1 MFSNLYKAGFVHL
14 GEDARVIDMNAILEK
29 RLKEEAERRS
39 RQPEHELVAAQDGF
53 TEGLNAEKVDV
64 LLEPDAEATSLQ
76 NASIQEQEQ
85 LRQEIEEARNE
96 LASLQAQIEQEKE
109 QAQLEIDQ
117 MKAKAFEEANEQG
130 YQEGYR
136 KGLDSVQELQKQCED
151 ERLQQE
157 QEYQKKLE
165 EMEPLMVDTLCDVY
179 SHIFKVEAKEHKE
192 LVLKLLQ
199 DTLLKVDGTGS
210 IIVHVAKEDYA
221 YVQEQK
227 GALLEEA
234 GMQSGSVEIVS
245 DAALARAQCMIET
258 EGGVYD
264 CSLDTELAELKRRLM
279 LLAYQKPGVKQNSTG
294 KAGFGKDFAL

>member
-64 LLEPDAEATSLQ
+64 LLEPDAEVASQQ

-85 LRQEIEEARNE
+85 LKQEIEEARNE
-96 LASLQAQIEQEKE
+96 LAGLQAQIEQEKE

-227 GALLEEA
+227 AALLEEA

-279 LLAYQKPGVKQNSTG
+279 LLAYQES
-294 KAGFGKDFAL
+294 

>member
-64 LLEPDAEATSLQ
+64 LLEPDAEAASQQ

-85 LRQEIEEARNE
+85 LKQEIEEARNE

-279 LLAYQKPGVKQNSTG
+279 LLAYQKS
-294 KAGFGKDFAL
+294 

>member
-1 MFSNLYKAGFVHL
+1 MTRSLFSNLYKAGFVHL

-64 LLEPDAEATSLQ
+64 LLEPDAEAASQQ

-85 LRQEIEEARNE
+85 LNQEIEEARNE
-96 LASLQAQIEQEKE
+96 LASLQAQLEQEKE

-279 LLAYQKPGVKQNSTG
+279 LLAYQKP
-294 KAGFGKDFAL
+294 

>member
-1 MFSNLYKAGFVHL
+1 MTRSLFSNLYKAGFVHL

-64 LLEPDAEATSLQ
+64 LLEPDAEVASQQ

-85 LRQEIEEARNE
+85 LKQEIEEARNE
-96 LASLQAQIEQEKE
+96 LAGLQAQIEQEKE

-210 IIVHVAKEDYA
+210 IIIHVAKEDYA

-279 LLAYQKPGVKQNSTG
+279 LLAYQKS
-294 KAGFGKDFAL
+294 

>member
-39 RQPEHELVAAQDGF
+39 REPEHELVAAQDGF

-64 LLEPDAEATSLQ
+64 LLEPDAEAASQQ

-85 LRQEIEEARNE
+85 LKQKIEEARNE
-96 LASLQAQIEQEKE
+96 LAGLQAQIEQEKE

-227 GALLEEA
+227 AALLEEA

-279 LLAYQKPGVKQNSTG
+279 LLAYQKS
-294 KAGFGKDFAL
+294 

>member
-64 LLEPDAEATSLQ
+64 LLEPDAEAASQQ

-96 LASLQAQIEQEKE
+96 LASLQAQLEQEKE

-227 GALLEEA
+227 AALLEEA
-234 GMQSGSVEIVS
+234 GMQNGSVEIVS

-279 LLAYQKPGVKQNSTG
+279 LLAYQKS
-294 KAGFGKDFAL
+294 

>member
-64 LLEPDAEATSLQ
+64 LLEPDAEAASQQ
-76 NASIQEQEQ
+76 NASIREQEQ
-85 LRQEIEEARNE
+85 LKQEIEEARNE
-96 LASLQAQIEQEKE
+96 LAGLQAQIEQEKE

-227 GALLEEA
+227 AALLEEA

-279 LLAYQKPGVKQNSTG
+279 LLAYQKS
-294 KAGFGKDFAL
+294 

>member
-64 LLEPDAEATSLQ
+64 LLEPDAEAASLQ

-85 LRQEIEEARNE
+85 LKQEIEEARNE
-96 LASLQAQIEQEKE
+96 LASLQAQLEQEKE

-227 GALLEEA
+227 AALLEEA

-279 LLAYQKPGVKQNSTG
+279 LLAYQKS
-294 KAGFGKDFAL
+294 

>member
-64 LLEPDAEATSLQ
+64 LLEPDAEAASQQ

-85 LRQEIEEARNE
+85 LKQEIEEARNE
-96 LASLQAQIEQEKE
+96 LAGLQAQIEQEKE

-227 GALLEEA
+227 AALLEEA

-279 LLAYQKPGVKQNSTG
+279 LLAYQKS
-294 KAGFGKDFAL
+294 

>member
-29 RLKEEAERRS
+29 RIKEEAERRS

-64 LLEPDAEATSLQ
+64 LLEPDAEVASQQ

-85 LRQEIEEARNE
+85 LKQEIEEARNE
-96 LASLQAQIEQEKE
+96 LAGLQAQIEQEKE

-279 LLAYQKPGVKQNSTG
+279 LLAYQKS
-294 KAGFGKDFAL
+294 

>member
-29 RLKEEAERRS
+29 RLKEEAQRRS
-39 RQPEHELVAAQDGF
+39 REPEHELVAAQDGF

-64 LLEPDAEATSLQ
+64 LLEPDAEAASQQ

-85 LRQEIEEARNE
+85 LKQKIEEARNE
-96 LASLQAQIEQEKE
+96 LAGLQAQIEQEKE

-157 QEYQKKLE
+157 QEYQKNLE
-165 EMEPLMVDTLCDVY
+165 EMDPLMVDTLCDVY

-279 LLAYQKPGVKQNSTG
+279 LLAYQKS
-294 KAGFGKDFAL
+294 

>member
-64 LLEPDAEATSLQ
+64 LLEPDAEAASQQ

-85 LRQEIEEARNE
+85 LKQKIEEARNE
-96 LASLQAQIEQEKE
+96 LAGLQAQIEQEKE

-279 LLAYQKPGVKQNSTG
+279 LLAYQKS
-294 KAGFGKDFAL
+294 

>member
-64 LLEPDAEATSLQ
+64 LLEPDAEVASQQ

-85 LRQEIEEARNE
+85 LKQEIEEARNE
-96 LASLQAQIEQEKE
+96 LAGLQAQIEQEKE

-136 KGLDSVQELQKQCED
+136 KGLDFVQELQKQCED

-279 LLAYQKPGVKQNSTG
+279 LLAYQKS
-294 KAGFGKDFAL
+294 

>member
-64 LLEPDAEATSLQ
+64 LLEPDAEVASQQ

-85 LRQEIEEARNE
+85 LKQEIEEARNE
-96 LASLQAQIEQEKE
+96 LAGLQAQIEQEKE

-210 IIVHVAKEDYA
+210 IIIHVAKEDYA

-279 LLAYQKPGVKQNSTG
+279 LLAYQKS
-294 KAGFGKDFAL
+294 

>member
-64 LLEPDAEATSLQ
+64 LLEPDAEAASQQ

-96 LASLQAQIEQEKE
+96 LASLQAQLEQEKE

-227 GALLEEA
+227 AALLEEA

-279 LLAYQKPGVKQNSTG
+279 LLAYQKS
-294 KAGFGKDFAL
+294 

>member
-1 MFSNLYKAGFVHL
+1 MSSNLYKAGFIHL
-14 GEDARVIDMNAILEK
+14 GESTRIIDMNEILEQ
-29 RLKEEAERRS
+29 RLKEEAQRRS
-39 RQPEHELVAAQDGF
+39 REPELVAAQDGF
-53 TEGLNAEKVDV
+53 TEGLDAEKVDV
-64 LLEPDAEATSLQ
+64 LLEPDAETASMQ

-85 LRQEIEEARNE
+85 LNREVEAARNE
-96 LASLQAQIEQEKE
+96 LAGLQARIEQEKE
-109 QAQLEIDQ
+109 QAQLEIEQ
-117 MKAKAFEEANEQG
+117 MKAKAFEEADEQG

-136 KGLDSVQELQKQCED
+136 KGLDSVQELQKQCEA

-157 QEYQKKLE
+157 QEYQKRLQ
-165 EMEPLMVDTLCDVY
+165 EMEPVMVDTLCDVY

-199 DTLLKVDGTGS
+199 DTLLKVDSTGS
-210 IIVHVAKEDYA
+210 IMIHVAKEDYA

-227 GALLEEA
+227 AALLEGA

-245 DAALARAQCMIET
+245 DATLARAQCMIET

-279 LLAYQKPGVKQNSTG
+279 LLAYQKS
-294 KAGFGKDFAL
+294 

>member
-64 LLEPDAEATSLQ
+64 LLEPDAEVASQQ

-85 LRQEIEEARNE
+85 LKQEIEKARNE
-96 LASLQAQIEQEKE
+96 LAGLQAQIEQEKE

-279 LLAYQKPGVKQNSTG
+279 LLAYQKS
-294 KAGFGKDFAL
+294 

>member
-1 MFSNLYKAGFVHL
+1 MTRSLFSNLYKAGFVHL

-279 LLAYQKPGVKQNSTG
+279 LLAYQKP
-294 KAGFGKDFAL
+294 

>member
-64 LLEPDAEATSLQ
+64 LLEPDAEAASQQ

-85 LRQEIEEARNE
+85 LNQEIEEARNE
-96 LASLQAQIEQEKE
+96 LASLQAQLEQEKE

-210 IIVHVAKEDYA
+210 IIVHVAKEDYG

-279 LLAYQKPGVKQNSTG
+279 LLAYQKS
-294 KAGFGKDFAL
+294 

>member
-64 LLEPDAEATSLQ
+64 LLEPDAEAASLQ

-85 LRQEIEEARNE
+85 LKQEIEEARNE

-210 IIVHVAKEDYA
+210 VIVHVAKEDYA

-227 GALLEEA
+227 AALLEEA

-264 CSLDTELAELKRRLM
+264 CSLDTELAELKSRLM
-279 LLAYQKPGVKQNSTG
+279 LLAYQNS
-294 KAGFGKDFAL
+294 

>member
-1 MFSNLYKAGFVHL
+1 MSSNLYKAGSIHL
-14 GEDARVIDMNAILEK
+14 GESARVIDMNEILEQ

-39 RQPEHELVAAQDGF
+39 RQPERELVAAQDGF
-53 TEGLNAEKVDV
+53 TEGLDAEKVDV
-64 LLEPDAEATSLQ
+64 LLEPDAEAASTQ

-85 LRQEIEEARNE
+85 LNREVEAARNE
-96 LASLQAQIEQEKE
+96 LAGLQAQIEQEKE
-109 QAQLEIDQ
+109 QAQLEIEQ
-117 MKAKAFEEANEQG
+117 MKAKTFEEANEQG

-136 KGLDSVQELQKQCED
+136 KGMDSVQELQKQYEA

-165 EMEPLMVDTLCDVY
+165 EMEPMMVDTLCDVY

-199 DTLLKVDGTGS
+199 DTLLKVDSTGS
-210 IIVHVAKEDYA
+210 IMIHVAKEDYA

-227 GALLEEA
+227 AALLEEA

-245 DAALARAQCMIET
+245 DATLARAQCMIET

-279 LLAYQKPGVKQNSTG
+279 LLAYQKS
-294 KAGFGKDFAL
+294 

>member
-1 MFSNLYKAGFVHL
+1 VTRSLFSNLYKAGFVHL

-64 LLEPDAEATSLQ
+64 LLEPDAEAASQQ

-96 LASLQAQIEQEKE
+96 LASLQAQLEQEKE

-279 LLAYQKPGVKQNSTG
+279 LLAYQKS
-294 KAGFGKDFAL
+294 

>member
-1 MFSNLYKAGFVHL
+1 MFSNLYTAGFVHL

-64 LLEPDAEATSLQ
+64 LLEPDAEAASLQ

-85 LRQEIEEARNE
+85 LKQEIEEARNE
-96 LASLQAQIEQEKE
+96 LAGLQAQLEQEKE

-279 LLAYQKPGVKQNSTG
+279 LLAYQKS
-294 KAGFGKDFAL
+294 

>member
-1 MFSNLYKAGFVHL
+1 M
-14 GEDARVIDMNAILEK
+14 IDMNAILEK

-64 LLEPDAEATSLQ
+64 LLEPDAEAASLQ

-96 LASLQAQIEQEKE
+96 LASLQAQLEQEKE

-279 LLAYQKPGVKQNSTG
+279 LLAYQKS
-294 KAGFGKDFAL
+294 

>member
-1 MFSNLYKAGFVHL
+1 MTRSLSSNLYKAGFIHL
-14 GEDARVIDMNAILEK
+14 GENARVIDMNEIMEQH
-29 RLKEEAERRS
+29 LKEEAERRS
-39 RQPEHELVAAQDGF
+39 RESERELAAAQDGF
-53 TEGLNAEKVDV
+53 AEGLDAEKLDV
-64 LLEPDAEATSLQ
+64 LLESDAEAASRQ
-76 NASIQEQEQ
+76 KASIQEQEQ
-85 LRQEIEEARNE
+85 LNREIEAARKE
-96 LASLQAQIEQEKE
+96 LAGLQTRIEQEKE
-109 QAQLEIDQ
+109 QARLEIEQ

-136 KGLDSVQELQKQCED
+136 KGLDSVQELQKQSET

-165 EMEPLMVDTLCDVY
+165 EMEPVMVDVLCDVY

-199 DTLLKVDGTGS
+199 DTLLKVDSTGS
-210 IIVHVAKEDYA
+210 IIIHVAKEDYA

-227 GALLEEA
+227 ASLLEEA

-245 DAALARAQCMIET
+245 DATLARARCMVET

-279 LLAYQKPGVKQNSTG
+279 LLAYQKS
-294 KAGFGKDFAL
+294 

>member
-64 LLEPDAEATSLQ
+64 LLEPDAEAASLQ

-85 LRQEIEEARNE
+85 LKQEIEEARNE

-227 GALLEEA
+227 AALLEEA

-279 LLAYQKPGVKQNSTG
+279 LLAYQKS
-294 KAGFGKDFAL
+294 

>member
-1 MFSNLYKAGFVHL
+1 MSSNLYKAGFVHL

-64 LLEPDAEATSLQ
+64 LLEPDEEAASLQ

-85 LRQEIEEARNE
+85 LKQEIEEARNE

-210 IIVHVAKEDYA
+210 VIVHVAKEDYA

-279 LLAYQKPGVKQNSTG
+279 LLAYQKS
-294 KAGFGKDFAL
+294 

>member
-64 LLEPDAEATSLQ
+64 LLEPDAEAASQQ

-85 LRQEIEEARNE
+85 LNQEIEEARNE

-227 GALLEEA
+227 AALLEEA

-279 LLAYQKPGVKQNSTG
+279 LLAYQKP
-294 KAGFGKDFAL
+294 

>member
-29 RLKEEAERRS
+29 RLKEEAQRRS
-39 RQPEHELVAAQDGF
+39 REPEHELVAAQDGF

-64 LLEPDAEATSLQ
+64 LLEPDAEAASQQ

-85 LRQEIEEARNE
+85 LKQKIEEARNE
-96 LASLQAQIEQEKE
+96 LAGLQAQIEQEKE

-210 IIVHVAKEDYA
+210 IIIHVAKEDYA

-279 LLAYQKPGVKQNSTG
+279 LLAYQKS
-294 KAGFGKDFAL
+294 

>member
-64 LLEPDAEATSLQ
+64 LLEPDAEAASLQ
-76 NASIQEQEQ
+76 DASIQEQEQ

-279 LLAYQKPGVKQNSTG
+279 LLAYQKP
-294 KAGFGKDFAL
+294 

>member
-1 MFSNLYKAGFVHL
+1 MSSNLYKAGFIHL
-14 GEDARVIDMNAILEK
+14 GESARIIDMNEILEQ
-29 RLKEEAERRS
+29 RLKEEAQRRS
-39 RQPEHELVAAQDGF
+39 REPELVAAQDGF
-53 TEGLNAEKVDV
+53 TEGLDAEKVDV
-64 LLEPDAEATSLQ
+64 LLEPDAETASMQ

-85 LRQEIEEARNE
+85 LNREVEAARNE
-96 LASLQAQIEQEKE
+96 LAGLQARIEQEKE

-136 KGLDSVQELQKQCED
+136 KGLDSVQELQKQCEA

-157 QEYQKKLE
+157 QEYQKRLQ
-165 EMEPLMVDTLCDVY
+165 EMEPVMVDTLCDVY

-199 DTLLKVDGTGS
+199 DTLLKVDSTGS
-210 IIVHVAKEDYA
+210 IMIHVAKEDYA

-227 GALLEEA
+227 AALLEGA

-245 DAALARAQCMIET
+245 DATLARAQCMIET

-279 LLAYQKPGVKQNSTG
+279 LLAYQKS
-294 KAGFGKDFAL
+294 

>member
-29 RLKEEAERRS
+29 RLKEEAQRRS
-39 RQPEHELVAAQDGF
+39 REPEHELVAAQDGF

-64 LLEPDAEATSLQ
+64 LLEPDAEVASQQ

-85 LRQEIEEARNE
+85 LKQEIEEARNE
-96 LASLQAQIEQEKE
+96 LAGLQAQIEQEKE

-227 GALLEEA
+227 AALLEEA

-279 LLAYQKPGVKQNSTG
+279 LLAYQKS
-294 KAGFGKDFAL
+294 

>member
-1 MFSNLYKAGFVHL
+1 MSSNLYKAGFIHL
-14 GEDARVIDMNAILEK
+14 GESARVIDMNEILEQ

-39 RQPEHELVAAQDGF
+39 RQPERELVAAQDGF
-53 TEGLNAEKVDV
+53 TEGLDAEKVDV
-64 LLEPDAEATSLQ
+64 LLEPDAEAASTQ

-85 LRQEIEEARNE
+85 LNREVEAARNE
-96 LASLQAQIEQEKE
+96 LAGLQAQIEQEKE
-109 QAQLEIDQ
+109 QAQLEIEQ
-117 MKAKAFEEANEQG
+117 MKAKTFEEANEQG

-136 KGLDSVQELQKQCED
+136 KGMDSVQELQKQYEA

-165 EMEPLMVDTLCDVY
+165 EMEPMMVDTLCDVY

-199 DTLLKVDGTGS
+199 DTLLKVDSTGS
-210 IIVHVAKEDYA
+210 IMIHVAKEDYA

-227 GALLEEA
+227 AALLEEA

-245 DAALARAQCMIET
+245 DATLARAQCMIET

-264 CSLDTELAELKRRLM
+264 CSLDTELADLKRRLM
-279 LLAYQKPGVKQNSTG
+279 LLAYQKS
-294 KAGFGKDFAL
+294 

>member
-221 YVQEQK
+221 CVQEQK

-279 LLAYQKPGVKQNSTG
+279 LLAYQKS
-294 KAGFGKDFAL
+294 

>member
-1 MFSNLYKAGFVHL
+1 MFSNLYKAGFVHM

-64 LLEPDAEATSLQ
+64 LLEPDAEAASLQ

-85 LRQEIEEARNE
+85 LKQEIEEARNE
-96 LASLQAQIEQEKE
+96 LAGLQAQIEQEKE

-279 LLAYQKPGVKQNSTG
+279 LLAYQKS
-294 KAGFGKDFAL
+294 

>member
-64 LLEPDAEATSLQ
+64 LLEPDAEAASLQ

-85 LRQEIEEARNE
+85 LKQEIEEARNE

-179 SHIFKVEAKEHKE
+179 SHIFKVEVKEHKE

-279 LLAYQKPGVKQNSTG
+279 LLAYQKS
-294 KAGFGKDFAL
+294 

>member
-1 MFSNLYKAGFVHL
+1 MSSNLYKAGFIHL
-14 GEDARVIDMNAILEK
+14 GENARVIDMNEILEQ
-29 RLKEEAERRS
+29 RLKEEAQRRS
-39 RQPEHELVAAQDGF
+39 REPELVAAQDGF
-53 TEGLNAEKVDV
+53 TEGLDAEKVDV
-64 LLEPDAEATSLQ
+64 LLEPDAETASMQ

-85 LRQEIEEARNE
+85 LSREIEAARNE
-96 LASLQAQIEQEKE
+96 LAGLQAQIEQEKE
-109 QAQLEIDQ
+109 QAQLEIEQ

-130 YQEGYR
+130 YQEGYQ
-136 KGLDSVQELQKQCED
+136 KGMDSVQELQKQYEA

-165 EMEPLMVDTLCDVY
+165 EMEPMMVDTLCDVY
-179 SHIFKVEAKEHKE
+179 SHIFKVEAKEHRE

-199 DTLLKVDGTGS
+199 DTLMKVDSTGS
-210 IIVHVAKEDYA
+210 IIIHVAKEDYA

-227 GALLEEA
+227 AALLEEA

-279 LLAYQKPGVKQNSTG
+279 LLAYQKS
-294 KAGFGKDFAL
+294 